1 MADRQEGFDG
11 VSVAGPG
18 GLGWD
23 WLGTRSY
30 PEMLEAQ
37 ELLVEQRRS
46 GEIGDTVLLLEHP
59 STYTLGRRTE
69 PGEIGDPERH
79 RSAGIEVCETPR
91 GGGVTWHGPGQLVA
105 YPIIDL
111 RGIGSQP
118 GGAARVDVA
127 GFVAA
132 LESAMAGT
140 LSEWGVEARAIAGLT
155 GIWTGDPGA
164 IPAGPTADLVA
175 DGIAAGRVRKIG
187 SIGLR
192 VSRGITSHGIS
203 LNLRCDIEPFE
214 QVTACGIE
222 GCRVTSVLLETG
234 DSPATAAAGSTFAVE
249 LASALGLE
257 GAGPVGAGLPGSP
270 DLTPNP

>member
-1 MADRQEGFDG
+1 LTRTE
-11 VSVAGPG
+11 
-18 GLGWD
+18 LGWD
-23 WLGTRSY
+23 WLGIRPY
-30 PEMLEAQ
+30 PETLRLQ
-37 ELLVEQRRS
+37 EDLVERRRA
-46 GEIGDTVLLLEHP
+46 GEIEDTVLLLEHP
-59 STYTLGRRTE
+59 STYTLGRRST

-79 RSAGIEVCETPR
+79 RSAGIDVCETPR

-111 RGIGSQP
+111 GRIGSQP
-118 GGAARVDVA
+118 DSAVRIDVA

-132 LESAMAGT
+132 LERAMAASLG
-140 LSEWGVEARAIAGLT
+140 EWGVEGRAIEGLT
-155 GIWTGDPGA
+155 VIWTGDPDS
-164 IPAGPTADLVA
+164 IPTDATAELVA

-203 LNLRCDIEPFE
+203 LNLSCDLEPFE

-222 GCRVTSVLLETG
+222 GCRVTSVELETG
-234 DSPATAAAGSTFAVE
+234 ISPETEEAGVAFAKNLAEALE
-249 LASALGLE
+249 LDPS
-257 GAGPVGAGLPGSP
+257 AGPSAAS